1 MFQNWPMKDTKK
13 YFDEVEIQRWNIKR
27 FFASCP
33 KFRYAF
39 LRFSQATAISEFQ
52 NSLKIGFTSW
62 ERYLPGTSC
71 VSNISPVLID
81 NNHSK
86 ILRFLILVKYTMQ
99 KSLTIPYLTSDF
111 VKIIIC
117 VLWIHSYLI
126 RVLHCTKS
134 SMFRFIAVTWILF
147 IVKYRR
153 NVLAKN
159 FLG

>member
-86 ILRFLILVKYTMQ
+86 KLRFLILVKYTMQ
-99 KSLTIPYLTSDF
+99 KTFDYSISDLRLRQNNYLCPLNTQLPHKSPSLHKRLNVSDHRGH
-111 VKIIIC
+111 
-117 VLWIHSYLI
+117 LNLI
-126 RVLHCTKS
+126 SRD
-134 SMFRFIAVTWILF
+134 
-147 IVKYRR
+147 Y
-153 NVLAKN
+153 
-159 FLG
+159 